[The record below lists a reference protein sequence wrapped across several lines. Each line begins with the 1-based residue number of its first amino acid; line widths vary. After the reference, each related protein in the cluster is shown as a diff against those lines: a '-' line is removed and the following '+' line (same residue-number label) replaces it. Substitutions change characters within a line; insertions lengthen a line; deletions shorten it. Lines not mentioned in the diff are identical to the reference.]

1 MAGHIALPQR
11 MHAATAIPHPNSGR
25 VGCVLTL
32 GSMKPTAPAVKT
44 AANVINPLLTG
55 GRWEP
60 MGEAY
65 DERPKLVADL

>member
-1 MAGHIALPQR
+1 
-11 MHAATAIPHPNSGR
+11 
-25 VGCVLTL
+25 
-32 GSMKPTAPAVKT
+32 MKPTAPAVKT